1 MFLGVIQMSDFDDFI
16 NSLPTEI
23 EGQHGTKVEQRFP
36 CGQCGGTGKWSG
48 GTNRHG
54 NSYCLACGGR
64 GYFTTSPEF
73 RAKRRAAAQA
83 KRAEEE
89 QRVRRMVKEFAEN
102 FPEMWADLVNQRTE
116 FTASLY
122 HQLTT
127 RGQLTANQIAAW
139 QRGWEKLQAAKA
151 ARRAEADAKGGT
163 VNLDR
168 IREMFDT
175 AVASG
180 YKKPTYRAEG
190 LKISLASTTG
200 RNAGCLYVVEIEDDA
215 YQGKIEGVTFKA
227 MREAKGDTLARLQ
240 TISADPAAAAIR
252 YGQRTGTCAC
262 CGREL
267 TNHASI
273 DAGIGPICAQ
283 KWGF

>member
-16 NSLPTEI
+16 NGLPTEI
-23 EGQHGTKVEQRFP
+23 EGHRAQKVEQRFP

-73 RAKRRAAAQA
+73 RAKRRAAVQA

-102 FPEMWADLVNQRTE
+102 YPEMWADLVNQKTE

-127 RGQLTANQIAAW
+127 RGQLTANQIGAW
-139 QRGWEKLQAAKA
+139 QRGWEKRQAAIA
-151 ARRAEADAKGGT
+151 ARSAY

-180 YKKPTYRAEG
+180 YKKPCYRAEG
-190 LKISLASTTG
+190 LKISLASPMG

-215 YQGKIEGVTFKA
+215 YQGKIEAVTFKA
-227 MREAKGDTLARLQ
+227 VREARADTLARLQ
-240 TISADPAAAAIR
+240 AIAADPKGAAIR
-252 YGQRTGTCAC
+252 YGQRTGTCSC

-267 TNHASI
+267 TNHTSI
-273 DAGIGPICAQ
+273 EAGIGPICAQ